1 MRNWPAIEIS
11 GFRAR
16 PPFEGDNE
24 SPASP
29 SPDLLLA
36 ALADHDVSAVEEL
49 TGDTWRIFFPTAASR
64 DTARETLGGQFS
76 GLTLD
81 AIDIPDEDWAA
92 RSQASLRAIRV
103 GDLIVAPPWD
113 VPADNDGAPIVIV
126 IQPSMGFGTGHHA
139 TTRLCLA
146 ALQAMDLRGMRV
158 IDVGTG
164 SGVLALAASRLGATD
179 VLGIDEDPDA
189 IQSAHENVVLN
200 PGVVVALQV
209 VDLRFAAPSPS
220 DVVLANLTGGLLV
233 AAAPRLQA
241 LTLPG
246 GRLILSGFLAHE
258 EEEVLRAFG
267 TCQAESH
274 MQEDE
279 WRSVVLHRRAIP

>member
-1 MRNWPAIEIS
+1 MRTWPAIAIS
-11 GFRAR
+11 GFRAS
-16 PPFEGDNE
+16 PPFEGDSE

-36 ALADHDVSAVEEL
+36 ALADHDVSAIEEL
-49 TGDTWRIFFPTAASR
+49 TGTTWRVFFPTAAAR
-64 DTARETLGGQFS
+64 DGARHALGGQFHDLS
-76 GLTLD
+76 LD
-81 AIDIPDEDWAA
+81 LIDIPDEDWAA
-92 RSQASLRAIRV
+92 RSQAGLRAIRV

-113 VPADNDGAPIVIV
+113 VPADSPGAPIAIV
-126 IQPSMGFGTGHHA
+126 INPSMGFGTGHHA
-139 TTRLCLA
+139 TTRLCLS
-146 ALQAMDLRGMRV
+146 ALQRLDLRGLRV

-179 VLGIDEDPDA
+179 VLGIDDDPDA
-189 IQSAHENVVLN
+189 IQSAEENVVLN
-200 PGVVVALQV
+200 RGVAVALQV

-233 AAAPRLQA
+233 AAAPRLHQ
-241 LTLPG
+241 LTRPG

-258 EEEVLRAFG
+258 EEEVLRAFA

-274 MQEDE
+274 LQEDE
-279 WRSVVLHRRAIP
+279 WRSVVLRRGAIP